1 MLVIINVW
9 NVLSSSKVKANDV
22 ILPKMSVNP
31 YVEYGLGL
39 QRNWHD
45 RFTGYL
51 QAMVRNGGRNGVS
64 LSFGFRW
71 ALGKDTED
79 L

>member
-1 MLVIINVW
+1 MQVLVLFGMLN
-9 NVLSSSKVKANDV
+9 SSKVKANDV

-64 LSFGFRW
+64 LIIW
-71 ALGKDTED
+71 V
-79 L
+79 